1 MKKIS
6 VAGPFGMGKNLDRVC
21 RRESALWLSSL
32 QGFIFHSL
40 LRTCLLA
47 PSSVTAPLGSIM
59 TLENFLSFSRLPS
72 PRTRGR
78 GCLSFLCK
86 SRFHV
91 QSTDEGLW
99 KVSSTQARGYFFPL
113 AFHHFMSLWQI
124 LRKESTVNMSFP
136 QPPLARNLNACQPNP
151 YEQRHFA

>member
-1 MKKIS
+1 
-6 VAGPFGMGKNLDRVC
+6 MGKDLDRVC

-40 LRTCLLA
+40 LRTYLLA
-47 PSSVTAPLGSIM
+47 SSSVTAPLGSIM
-59 TLENFLSFSRLPS
+59 TLENLLSFSRLPS
-72 PRTRGR
+72 PRTRAGAGVGGR
-78 GCLSFLCK
+78 LSFLCK

-99 KVSSTQARGYFFPL
+99 KVSSIQARGYFFPL
-113 AFHHFMSLWQI
+113 AFHHFMCLWQI